1 MSALSDYESRV
12 RELCLARAPDPHD
25 VDTLGGESWRWLRY
39 RRMVRRRFEETL
51 EHQFPRAFA
60 GIGRETFL
68 SIVERFLATSPPRAP
83 VLRDVGGEFSDFFL
97 SATFF
102 ALPSYA
108 RDLVRLDWAERS
120 VGYELDDDA
129 SDGVV
134 ELVMDRPAV
143 LCRAHRLLRLVH
155 AVHRWD
161 SSAEAPPRAEP
172 AALCVYRER
181 DTHEV
186 RLLEMSGAGMAL
198 LEEIARGERTLVDAI
213 RTAAERSDGA
223 LDLDFARAT
232 GALLV
237 ELTSRGLLLGSRSND
252 AKEEF
257 P

>member
-1 MSALSDYESRV
+1 MPSLSDYESHV
-12 RELCLARAPDPHD
+12 RQLCLARAPDPRD
-25 VDTLGGESWRWLRY
+25 VDALGGESWRWLRY

-51 EHQFPRAFA
+51 EHQFPRSFA
-60 GIGRETFL
+60 GIGEETFGA
-68 SIVERFLATSPPRAP
+68 IVERFLAASPPRSA
-83 VLRDVGGEFSDFFL
+83 VLRDVGGEFADFFL
-97 SATFF
+97 RATFF
-102 ALPSYA
+102 ALPPYA
-108 RDLVRLDWAERS
+108 RDLVRLDWAERA

-129 SDGVV
+129 SDRIV

-161 SSAEAPPRAEP
+161 SNAEAPPRAEP
-172 AALCVYRER
+172 AALCIYRER

-186 RLLEMSGAGMAL
+186 RVLKMSGAGMAL
-198 LEEIARGERTLVDAI
+198 LEEIALGERTLVDAI
-213 RTAAERSDGA
+213 RTAAERSDGT

-237 ELTSRGLLLGSRSND
+237 ELTSRGLLLGSRASVSKD
-252 AKEEF
+252 ES